1 MNASA
6 RTGSPSA
13 TEDRVELETLLA
25 DVAARLMGA
34 TAADVPRAVE
44 DALERIRA
52 FFDADRRGAAEA
64 AVRRGEEGL
73 TERKLR
79 DALAEVQRLREQL
92 EHENVYLRKEAKIGL
107 GPERLI
113 GRGEAMRR
121 TLRLAEQVAVT
132 DSTVLLV
139 GETGTGKERFAS
151 YIHERSRRGDR
162 AMVRVNCSAI
172 PAALIESEL
181 FGREKGAYTG
191 ALSRQ
196 VGRFELAS
204 GSTIFL
210 DEIGELPLDMQVK
223 LLRVVEQRTLERL
236 GSPRAVPVDVRIIA
250 ATNRD
255 LGAAVHEGRFRQDL
269 YYRLDVF
276 PITVPPLRER
286 VDDIPLLVE
295 AFVEEFARSTG
306 KHVDDVDP
314 ASLAAMLAHH
324 WPGNVRELRNV
335 IERAMIMANGTT
347 LHVDLPSAVAPV
359 PAAAT
364 SAPASERDRLRDVLQ
379 ATGWRIRGPHG
390 AAARLGLKPT
400 TLESRL
406 KKLGLDRPGT

>member
-1 MNASA
+1 MSASA

-13 TEDRVELETLLA
+13 TDDHVELETLLA
-25 DVAARLMGA
+25 DVSARLMGA

-44 DALERIRA
+44 DVLERIRA
-52 FFDADRRGAAEA
+52 FFDADRRDAATA
-64 AVRRGEEGL
+64 GRRGEARL

-79 DALAEVQRLREQL
+79 DALTEVQRLREQL
-92 EHENVYLRKEAKIGL
+92 EHENVYLRKEAKVGL
-107 GPERLI
+107 GQERLI

-151 YIHERSRRGDR
+151 YIHEQSRRRDR
-162 AMVRVNCSAI
+162 AMIRVNCSAI

-196 VGRFELAS
+196 VGRFELAN

-210 DEIGELPLDMQVK
+210 DEIGELPLEMQVK

-236 GSPRAVPVDVRIIA
+236 GSPRAVPIDVRIIA

-255 LGAAVHEGRFRQDL
+255 LVAAVQEGRFRQDL
-269 YYRLDVF
+269 FYRLDVF

-306 KHVDDVDP
+306 KHVDDVDA
-314 ASLAAMLAHH
+314 ASLAAMLAHQ

-347 LHVDLPSAVAPV
+347 LHVDLPSAVVPV
-359 PAAAT
+359 PAAA
-364 SAPASERDRLRDVLQ
+364 AVPASERDRLRDVLQ

-390 AAARLGLKPT
+390 AAARLCLKPT

-406 KKLGLDRPGT
+406 KKLGLERPGT